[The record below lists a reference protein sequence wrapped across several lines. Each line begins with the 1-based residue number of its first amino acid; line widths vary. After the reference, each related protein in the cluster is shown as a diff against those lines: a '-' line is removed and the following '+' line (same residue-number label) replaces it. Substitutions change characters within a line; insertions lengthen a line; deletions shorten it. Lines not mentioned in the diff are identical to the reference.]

1 MSEATPPTP
10 PASAPDARGA
20 ERPPEDTRR
29 QEIKVGVFVIGLT
42 IAMGLLIIFIGGSSD
57 MLANRYR
64 LKGAWKDVAGL
75 KEGSV
80 VRLAGWDVGEVAK
93 VSFSDDLGVR
103 EVYVELKI
111 LGEFQP
117 RIRKDSHARIDTVGV
132 IGDKYVAITIGDPK
146 EPELQDGD
154 WIETEEALNVLE
166 YSAKVSEVLTST
178 SNIAH
183 KVDLMLGDDQEA
195 AKASLARS
203 FQHLERLLA
212 ATETGN
218 GLVHTLVYD
227 EEMSRKVKGTLSNLE
242 VMSSDLRATTTEVR
256 TGDGIAHQLVFGD
269 EGKQLATDL
278 STVAQAMGTLA
289 TDLKRDDSLVHSLLY
304 DPSKKQMVD
313 DLAQTAAALR
323 VTSEAIS
330 QGDGTVGLL
339 ARDPAL
345 YEDLRALVGGAQRNK
360 LLRAYIRQT
369 VREGEATNAS
379 PWEPVKE

>member
-1 MSEATPPTP
+1 MSDAPPSP
-10 PASAPDARGA
+10 SAASAPDARGA
-20 ERPPEDTRR
+20 EPPVDNNRR
-29 QEIKVGVFVIGLT
+29 QEVKVGVFVFGLT

-57 MLANRYR
+57 MLADRYR
-64 LKGAWKDVAGL
+64 LKGAWKDVSGL
-75 KEGSV
+75 KEGAV
-80 VRLAGWDVGEVAK
+80 VRLAGWDVGEVSA
-93 VSFSDDLGVR
+93 VTFSEDLGVR

-132 IGDKYVAITIGDPK
+132 IGDKYVAITVGDPK
-146 EPELQDGD
+146 EPVLENGD
-154 WIETEEALNVLE
+154 WIVTEEALNVLE
-166 YSAKVSEVLTST
+166 YSAKVSEVLAST

-227 EEMSRKVKGTLSNLE
+227 EDLTRKVKGTLGNLE
-242 VMSSDLRATTTEVR
+242 VMSADLRATTTEVR

-269 EGKQLATDL
+269 EGKKLAADL
-278 STVAQAMGTLA
+278 SQVAAAMSTLA
-289 TDLKRDDSLVHSLLY
+289 TDIKREDSMVHSLLY

-313 DLAQTAAALR
+313 DLAQTAAALK
-323 VTSEAIS
+323 VTSEAIAK
-330 QGDGTVGLL
+330 GDGTVGLL
-339 ARDPAL
+339 TRDPAL

-360 LLRAYIRQT
+360 LLRAYIRKT
-369 VREGEATNAS
+369 VAEGEATNAN